1 MTTRG
6 TDPLSIGGDGDDDV
20 DDGCGDGDVDVD
32 DGCGDGT
39 SSYI

>member
-6 TDPLSIGGDGDDDV
+6 TDPLSIGGD
-20 DDGCGDGDVDVD
+20 VDVD
-32 DGCGDGT
+32 DGYGDGDGT